1 MKTILVPLGNSE
13 KAIGTLQ
20 YAIDFATVTGAK
32 IYVIQVY
39 GLTNATYTIKN
50 MDTILEK
57 DSKDELALILSQVNT
72 KGIEVISKSIKGK
85 ITDRIE
91 DIAKKLKIDLI
102 IASANNSSADSS
114 IYLGPITGKLVKRT
128 ELPMLI
134 IPKDYI
140 FKPIKTILLGLKSGL
155 LNHQNVLSPLQ
166 NFVKTFEAKVTL
178 LHVIT
183 PKNTEADNG
192 LHEEFKAIANKV
204 INTENATI
212 YQGILEHLNAI
223 KPDML
228 CAIRRKRGVFSKLWE
243 KNTIKKED
251 FESRIPLLVLKG
263 NV

>member
-20 YAIDFATVTGAK
+20 YAIDFAKVTGAK

-39 GLTNATYTIKN
+39 GFSNATYTIKN
-50 MDTILEK
+50 MDSILEK
-57 DSKDELALILSQVNT
+57 DSKEELAYILSQVDIR
-72 KGIEVISKSIKGK
+72 GIEVISKSIKGK

-91 DIAKKLKIDLI
+91 SIAKQLKIDLI
-102 IASANNSSADSS
+102 IASAQHSTSDSL

-134 IPKDYI
+134 IPKGYV
-140 FKPIKTILLGLKSGL
+140 FKPIKTILLGLRSGL
-155 LNHQNVLSPLQ
+155 IKHKNILAPLQ
-166 NFVKTFEAKVTL
+166 DFIKIFDAKVSL
-178 LHVIT
+178 MHVIT
-183 PKNTEADNG
+183 PKNNYEDNTLHPDFEAVADTII
-192 LHEEFKAIANKV
+192 K
-204 INTENATI
+204 TENATI
-212 YQGILEHLNAI
+212 FHGILEHLNTV

-243 KNTIKKED
+243 NNTIKKED
-251 FESRIPLLVLKG
+251 FESRLPLLVLKG

>member
-91 DIAKKLKIDLI
+91 DIA
-102 IASANNSSADSS
+102 
-114 IYLGPITGKLVKRT
+114 TTVK
-128 ELPMLI
+128 
-134 IPKDYI
+134 
-140 FKPIKTILLGLKSGL
+140 
-155 LNHQNVLSPLQ
+155 N
-166 NFVKTFEAKVTL
+166 
-178 LHVIT
+178 
-183 PKNTEADNG
+183 
-192 LHEEFKAIANKV
+192 
-204 INTENATI
+204 
-212 YQGILEHLNAI
+212 
-223 KPDML
+223 
-228 CAIRRKRGVFSKLWE
+228 
-243 KNTIKKED
+243 
-251 FESRIPLLVLKG
+251 
-263 NV
+263 